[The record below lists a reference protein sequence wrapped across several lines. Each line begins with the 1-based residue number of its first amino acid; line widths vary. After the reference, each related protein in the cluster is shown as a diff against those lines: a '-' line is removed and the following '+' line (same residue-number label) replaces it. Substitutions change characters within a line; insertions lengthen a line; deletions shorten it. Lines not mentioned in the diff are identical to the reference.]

1 MFPSGVAGGDPV
13 LCSLDMTDEMKYEVF
28 WREIGSDRFKSID
41 DKWEIQVLCPVII
54 YLIKITWRQ
63 LNLNIHYNISSLVY
77 WLPLIF
83 ISSDKSLNP
92 STDPTRNGLC
102 KLQFQPSEC
111 CGGPSINISVW
122 KYFFPVSGAPLVGDL
137 PMTGGRRLS
146 CRSFPAPGSPEPV
159 LGRWPGL
166 PHTDTQSRVVL
177 IRMTG

>member
-28 WREIGSDRFKSID
+28 WREIGTDRFKSID

-63 LNLNIHYNISSLVY
+63 LNLNIQYNISSLVY

-122 KYFFPVSGAPLVGDL
+122 KYFFPVSGAPLVGD
-137 PMTGGRRLS
+137 GVE
-146 CRSFPAPGSPEPV
+146 APQLPV
-159 LGRWPGL
+159 LPACRQWRASPG
-166 PHTDTQSRVVL
+166 HTATQSRVVL
-177 IRMTG
+177 IRMTGWQVVCWSQS